1 VTSSWFILQL
11 GQYTFVI
18 HSFIHNTKECTFDA

>member
-1 VTSSWFILQL
+1 VTSSWFIFQL

-18 HSFIHNTKECTFDA
+18 HSFIHS